1 MTAFCR
7 LLPVASFN
15 CGSASVAVSIYS
27 EPESSI
33 RGCQVTGDTPCN
45 AGRCISL
52 NPMDRRK
59 GSMVNILRGQA
70 DKTATAELLGNSD
83 HPRGKLGEIA
93 EALLEPL
100 ADDALIAKAE
110 DEL

>member
-1 MTAFCR
+1 MQR
-7 LLPVASFN
+7 LAIRASADLKDCLWLWIQPVASFS

-70 DKTATAELLGNSD
+70 DKTATDSERND
-83 HPRGKLGEIA
+83 NDR
-93 EALLEPL
+93 
-100 ADDALIAKAE
+100 
-110 DEL
+110 